1 MRKKLKRLVAA
12 SVVVAAL
19 AAPALYAYADTSD
32 SHPSTTGQ
40 GMMGNGGMMGH
51 GSGGMMGD
59 GSMMVMMDMMGQ
71 MGEMA
76 QNCNAMMTSMMT
88 NRGMAPNEQWQHH
101 GPKTPEDRH
110 QGS

>member
-12 SVVVAAL
+12 SAVVAAL

-51 GSGGMMGD
+51 GSMMG
-59 GSMMVMMDMMGQ
+59 MMDMMGQ

-76 QNCNAMMTSMMT
+76 QNCNAMMTAMMT
-88 NRGMAPNEQWQHH
+88 NHGMAPNEQWQNHA
-101 GPKTPEDRH
+101 PQSPEGQH
-110 QGS
+110 QGE